1 MTGRSKV
8 CQVLSLTLALAPG
21 LGAATARRGWS
32 LTPAIKVRGALSEGC
47 PRTYS
52 RAPRAA
58 RATQLKSL
66 TRNFTTFP
74 AAKDLSNHPVRIRGR
89 IGCGVTAPS
98 SSRLLHAPW
107 HSPSYS
113 PRLETAEDLT
123 DLRPSRGGADGEAT
137 EVDNSAIANEWKVE
151 QSRAIPYSPTQFLK
165 PSFLP

>member
-1 MTGRSKV
+1 MTRRSKV

-47 PRTYS
+47 PRSY
-52 RAPRAA
+52 AMEPRAA
-58 RATQLKSL
+58 RATRLQSSKRVS
-66 TRNFTTFP
+66 TIFP

-123 DLRPSRGGADGEAT
+123 DLRPSRGGADGEAL
-137 EVDNSAIANEWKVE
+137 EVDNSAIANDWKVE
-151 QSRAIPYSPTQFLK
+151 LSRANAYSPIQFLK
-165 PSFLP
+165 PSILP